1 MKTYSAKPSDVTKGW
16 YVVDAEDVVLG
27 RLAAVVASR
36 LRGKHKPMF
45 TPNIDCGDNIIVVN
59 AEKVRVTGKKLS
71 QKLYHRH
78 SGYPGGLKS
87 QTLTVLLEKTPTRA
101 IRHAVKGMLPKSR
114 LGKRM
119 LSRLKLYAGA
129 EHPHAAQVNARP
141 KAEKKAAPV
150 PAGPAAETGD
160 GPTADAAE

>member
-59 AEKVRVTGKKLS
+59 AEKIHLTGNKKAGRAH
-71 QKLYHRH
+71 YWHT
-78 SGYPGGLKS
+78 GYPGG
-87 QTLTVLLEKTPTRA
+87 
-101 IRHAVKGMLPKSR
+101 IKSR
-114 LGKRM
+114 TSGQILEGKHPERVVLKAIERMVPRGPLGRAQ
-119 LSRLKLYAGA
+119 LRKLHVYCGG
-129 EHPHAAQVNARP
+129 EHPHASQQPEVLDVAAMNP
-141 KAEKKAAPV
+141 KNKRI
-150 PAGPAAETGD
+150 G
-160 GPTADAAE
+160 